1 MSNTVLQV
9 KRSATTAIPASLE
22 NGELAYSGNGTSN
35 SLFIGHPDGSTGVI
49 RIAGGKYPYLHQ
61 TSVGALTANAVVV
74 VDANAFI
81 SNVYSSGLFI
91 SASIATPAANSTAA
105 LITSITPQANTT
117 QLGASAG
124 GSNTELVTSYAIK
137 TYVDAK
143 ASAGSVNTAG
153 SYTFTNVENFASN
166 VMIVGNTSSVLSIGN
181 TATNTVSNS
190 TTISFVNSTATVT
203 INATSYGGTANN
215 STNFD
220 GLSLTTVQAQITG
233 NAATAYANAV
243 ANAAALYQTTA
254 GLSANVAT
262 LTANAATYVGNSSGT
277 IGNITAWITGNAA
290 TAYANAVANAAALYQ
305 TTAGLSANVATL
317 AANSATYLGNS
328 SGTIGNVTSWITGNA
343 ATAYSNATVFAS
355 NASNINTGTIAVA
368 RLPYALNQNVQTT
381 DSVQFNS
388 LVLTGNLTVNG
399 GVTVLSGNNLSITDN
414 MLYLNNGISANITN
428 ISGNGSVVTVT
439 AFNNFAA
446 TWSVEIVNVNP
457 SSYNGIFTITAAN
470 STSFQF
476 ANTNTASYVSGGT
489 ARGKSSAD
497 PDIGF
502 AAGYN
507 DGTYHHTGFFR
518 DHTTG
523 TWKVFEGYLPE
534 PDISVY
540 IDQTNSSFSTANF
553 MANNVYLGNNTVYA
567 TINSTTYNGTANN
580 ATYLNGQAASYYT
593 NASNITVGTLPYAQL
608 PANVVIWSNTN
619 TFTATQTFNANVSL
633 VGNSTALITIG
644 GNTINSTVWSGS
656 TTYLNGQLASYY
668 TNATNI
674 TTGTLGGVYL
684 QPYGAGGAFVVNST
698 AMALT
703 ANSTVSLNI
712 TANTLSLATALVATS
727 GGTGWGSFTAGDIL
741 YASNTTYLS
750 KLARGTDGQVLQM
763 QGTTLAWASLDGGT
777 F

>member
-1 MSNTVLQV
+1 MANTVLQI
-9 KRSATTAIPASLE
+9 KRSATTAIPASLSV
-22 NGELAYSGNGTSN
+22 GELAYSGNGTSN

-105 LITSITPQANTT
+105 LITNITPQANST
-117 QLGASAG
+117 QLGASVG

-137 TYVDAK
+137 TYVDGKVAA
-143 ASAGSVNTAG
+143 ASLNTAVA
-153 SYTFTNVENFASN
+153 YTFTNVENFASN

-215 STNFD
+215 STNFG

-254 GLSANVAT
+254 D
-262 LTANAATYVGNSSGT
+262 
-277 IGNITAWITGNAA
+277 
-290 TAYANAVANAAALYQ
+290 
-305 TTAGLSANVATL
+305 LSANVATL

-439 AFNNFAA
+439 AFNNFSA
-446 TWSVEIVNVNP
+446 TWSVEIANVNP
-457 SSYNGIFTITAAN
+457 SSYNGTVTITAAN

-489 ARGKSSAD
+489 ARGKSSAN

-567 TINSTTYNGTANN
+567 TINSTTYSGTANN
-580 ATYLNGQAASYYT
+580 STYLNGQAASYYT
-593 NASNITVGTLPYAQL
+593 NASNITAGTLPYAQL

-656 TTYLNGQLASYY
+656 ATYLNGQLASYY

-750 KLARGTDGQVLQM
+750 KLTRGTDGQVLQM
-763 QGTTLAWASLDGGT
+763 QGTTVAWAFLDGGT